1 MNGTARRVT
10 GSDYNYA
17 ERLVMAGVPVQHAA
31 RMTGVDQTRL
41 SDICPPTRSTF
52 VPPSATP
59 RRYVSG
65 RKRPVLIPS
74 LCRPDTL
81 AVVRSVADKYSLSP
95 CDLFGPSARR
105 PVAYARH
112 EAMAAVRDMG
122 RLSYP
127 QIGRVFGGRDHTT
140 VLAGIRRHRAR
151 MACAAFLCWAA
162 NVEQPNLF
170 AWAA

>member
-1 MNGTARRVT
+1 MNGTTRRIT

-41 SDICPPTRSTF
+41 SDLCPPRRSTF
-52 VPPSATP
+52 VPPSTTP

-65 RKRPVLIPS
+65 KKRPTLVPT

-81 AVVRSVADKYSLSP
+81 AAVRAVAEKYELSP
-95 CDLFGPSARR
+95 CDLFGPSSRR
-105 PVAYARH
+105 HVAYARH

-140 VLAGIRRHRAR
+140 VLSGIRHHRAR
-151 MACAAFLCWAA
+151 MACADLLRWAGDI
-162 NVEQPNLF
+162 EQPDLF